1 MTDDAIRVNRALAA
15 VQRALVISHLPD
27 PRRRWLEAFHRKLLI
42 IRDQGWAPNVESQ
55 RLVHTERG
63 GVEQDV
69 GRTRRDRGLRYRRR
83 RVAVA
88 SRLGRGCDRQ

>member
-42 IRDQGWAPNVESQ
+42 IRDQGITLTPDNRARLERLTHSVEDT
-55 RLVHTERG
+55 V
-63 GVEQDV
+63 
-69 GRTRRDRGLRYRRR
+69 DRH
-83 RVAVA
+83 
-88 SRLGRGCDRQ
+88 RQALN